1 MTLTRPT
8 VLETFSMMQREK
20 RYNDETRAWMKKFMN
35 SHPTK
40 TVRLYMGDG
49 ILESVSRKYVFF
61 KCKELGIFCF
71 SKCGWEWIDDLLLRS
86 DVKHVMDIYRP
97 RTKSK
102 FHAIDY

>member
-1 MTLTRPT
+1 MPLTNPT
-8 VLETFSMMQREK
+8 VLETYSMMQREK
-20 RYNDETRAWMKKFMN
+20 RYDDETHAWMKKFTN

-49 ILESVSRKYVFF
+49 ILESGSRKYVFF

-71 SKCGWEWIDDLLLRS
+71 SKCGWKWIDDLLLRP

-97 RTKSK
+97 RIKVK
-102 FHAIDY
+102 FHAID